1 MRPRTMMVMPPH
13 TFEQQFGS
21 EERELLATAADL
33 VTPYPAA
40 DFNID
45 DSALA
50 GVEVLLTSW
59 GCPPITVDL
68 LERMPKLRAI
78 VHAAGSARV
87 LVPDEAYSR
96 GIQVTTA
103 ADLNAIP
110 VAEFTLA
117 ATIFAGKRALP
128 LAAQNRQEPAGW
140 ENSFADQ
147 TLSNY
152 RRTIGVVGFS
162 RIGRRFVE
170 LLRVLDVDDVL
181 VFDPVADPDE
191 VADAGAT
198 LAPLDEV
205 LARAEILSLHAPL
218 LPSTEQM
225 IGARELA
232 LLPTGATLINTARGG
247 IVDHEALLAECRT
260 GRIDAILDVT
270 DPEPLPVGHPLLE
283 LPNVTVTPHIAGSL
297 GGETKRLAVFAVDAI
312 RHYGATGVV
321 PEALS
326 AEKGKVSA

>member
-1 MRPRTMMVMPPH
+1 
-13 TFEQQFGS
+13 
-21 EERELLATAADL
+21 
-33 VTPYPAA
+33 
-40 DFNID
+40 
-45 DSALA
+45 
-50 GVEVLLTSW
+50 
-59 GCPPITVDL
+59 
-68 LERMPKLRAI
+68 
-78 VHAAGSARV
+78 
-87 LVPDEAYSR
+87 
-96 GIQVTTA
+96 VTTA

-128 LAAQNRQEPAGW
+128 LAEHNRREPAGW

-181 VFDPVADPDE
+181 VFDPVAEPSE

-218 LPSTEQM
+218 LPSTEKM

-297 GGETKRLAVFAVDAI
+297 GGETKRLAVFAIDAI